1 MIVAL
6 TGPIGCGKSTEWRRL
21 LAAEKAAGRA
31 VFGYAT
37 AWEDPRRRGEG
48 VLLLRDVGRP
58 EAAPVLLGTKG
69 VISADALLEAATE
82 ALRRGTA
89 EVAGRGAVLGIDEL
103 GVFEGRASAKRQAA
117 FAAALRAALAAAG
130 DAYVVVQERALERW
144 QAALPG
150 AAVRRL
156 GGR

>member
-1 MIVAL
+1 MIVVL

-21 LAAEKAAGRA
+21 LAAEAAAGRA

-37 AWEDPRRRGEG
+37 AWEDPRRRGDG

-58 EAAPVLLGTKG
+58 EAAPVPLGTKG
-69 VISADALLEAATE
+69 EISADALLAAATE
-82 ALRRGTA
+82 ALRR
-89 EVAGRGAVLGIDEL
+89 VPAGGGRAVLGIDEL
-103 GVFEGRASAKRQAA
+103 GLFEGRASAERQAA

-130 DAYVVVQERALERW
+130 DAYVVVQERAMARW

-156 GGR
+156 GR

>member
-1 MIVAL
+1 MIVVL

-48 VLLLRDVGRP
+48 ALLLRDVGRP
-58 EAAPVLLGTKG
+58 EAAPVPLGTKG
-69 VISADALLEAATE
+69 EISADALLAAATE
-82 ALRRGTA
+82 ALRR
-89 EVAGRGAVLGIDEL
+89 VPAGGGRAVLGIDEL
-103 GVFEGRASAKRQAA
+103 GLFEGRASAERQAA

-130 DAYVVVQERALERW
+130 DAYVVVQERAMARW

-156 GGR
+156 GR